1 MKKIIL
7 FLFVL
12 SGVNCADDFD
22 DNPVRESIND
32 FIWDGLN
39 TYYFWQA
46 DSPDLNDSKND
57 NTKAYTSFL
66 DSYPNPVDFF
76 NHLKVNSSIDRFS
89 VIFSDYTV
97 LEQAL
102 SGVSQSNGLDIELR
116 LKNGSSTEVFGWVRY
131 VMPNSDASTK
141 NVQRGAIFYAINGIP
156 LNTNNYSSLLANTT
170 YTLDFAD
177 FDNGNIT
184 PNGNSISFTK
194 TPYAENPIFLS
205 NVFNVGT
212 KKVGYIVYNGFYSAY
227 ENDLNAVFSSFQSQ
241 NITHL
246 VLDLRYNSGGSINT
260 ATRLASMITGQFGNQ
275 VFSKQQWN
283 SKITNANGGPNSE
296 VFLNRF
302 TNQLANGANISSLGL
317 TKVYIITT
325 KSTASASELIINSLK
340 PYIDVIQIGRTT
352 IGKNEGSITIYDSPT
367 FQKNNISP
375 NHKFA
380 MQPIVLKLA
389 NAANFG
395 DYATGLVPNINQAE
409 DLSNL
414 GQLGNVSEPL
424 LETTLNYIS
433 TNGRYSNGKFQDNPN
448 FISSTKLLSE
458 FGSLMNLENGNTD
471 LKGLK

>member
-57 NTKAYTSFL
+57 NSQEYNSFL
-66 DSYPNPVDFF
+66 NSYPNPVDFF
-76 NHLKVNSSIDRFS
+76 NHLKVNSTTDRFS

-141 NVQRGAIFYAINGIP
+141 NVQRGALFFAINGIP

-227 ENDLNAVFSSFQSQ
+227 ENDLNTVFSSFQSQ

>member
-7 FLFVL
+7 FLLAL
-12 SGVNCADDFD
+12 SFINCAEDYD

-39 TYYFWQA
+39 LYYFWQA

-57 NTKAYTSFL
+57 NSQEYNSFL
-66 DSYPNPVDFF
+66 NSYPNPIDFF
-76 NHLKVNSSIDRFS
+76 NHLKLNSTIDRFS

-102 SGVSQSNGLDIELR
+102 TGISQSNGLDIELR
-116 LKNGSSTEVFGWVRY
+116 FKNGSSTEVFGWVRY
-131 VMPNSDASTK
+131 VMPNSDASSK
-141 NVQRGAIFYAINGIP
+141 NVQRGAVFYAINGIS
-156 LNTNNYSSLLANTT
+156 LNVDNYRSLLANTT
-170 YTLDFAD
+170 YTLNFAD
-177 FDNGNIT
+177 FDSGNIT
-184 PNGNSISFTK
+184 PNGNNISFTK
-194 TPYAENPIFLS
+194 VPYAENPIYLS
-205 NVFNVGT
+205 NVYDVGS
-212 KKVGYIVYNGFYSAY
+212 KKVGYLVYNGFYSAY
-227 ENDLNAVFSSFQSQ
+227 ENDLNTVFTNFQSQ

-296 VFLNRF
+296 NFLNRF
-302 TNQLANGANISSLGL
+302 TNQLANGGNITSLGL
-317 TKVYIITT
+317 TKIYVITT
-325 KSTASASELIINSLK
+325 RSTASASELIINSLK
-340 PYIDVIQIGRTT
+340 PYINVIQIGRTT

-367 FQKNNISP
+367 FQKINVNP
-375 NHKFA
+375 NHNFA

-389 NAANFG
+389 NVANFG
-395 DYATGLVPNINQAE
+395 DYSTGLVPNIDQAE

-414 GQLGNVSEPL
+414 GQLGNISEPL
-424 LETTLNYIS
+424 LETALNYIS
-433 TNGRYSNGKFQDNPN
+433 TNGRYSNRKFQENPN
-448 FISSTKLLSE
+448 FITSTKLLSN
-458 FGSLMNLENGNTD
+458 FGTLMHVEKGTID